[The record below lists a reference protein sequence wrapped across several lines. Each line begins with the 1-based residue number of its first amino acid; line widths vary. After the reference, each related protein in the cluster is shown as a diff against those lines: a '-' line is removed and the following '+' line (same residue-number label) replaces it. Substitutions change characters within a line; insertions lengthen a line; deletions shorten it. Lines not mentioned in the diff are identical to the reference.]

1 MKMKSTG
8 KFALF
13 SLLIILLM
21 SCAAPQSAA
30 DISTVTKEATPQSS
44 SSPTEDPKPAGYTE
58 YLSQSGDTLAVV
70 AIHFGVDEDEIIFAD
85 GEVENLLLPP
95 GTRLYIPT
103 VLGVITPNDLLIPD
117 SDVVFSPSTV
127 GFDMLSFVN
136 EKAGK
141 LAEYSELMT
150 RGTTPGAEIIYQ
162 LAVEYSI
169 NPRILLSLLEYQS
182 GWVTGEP
189 ETQDEVQYPYGFLKA
204 DKGGL
209 YKQLGLV
216 IRQLEIGYYGWR
228 AGTLTDL
235 TFNDGS
241 TLRLAPNLNAGTVA
255 VMVYVASISTPAE
268 WQMALYGE
276 NSIPQVHAALFGDAW
291 VRAAS
296 VEPLFPAG
304 TTQPEMNLPF
314 PEGQVWNYTCGPHE
328 AWGKEGPPAAL
339 DFAPPLDRS
348 GCGTSNKWALAAAG
362 GLVVR
367 GGTGLVVL
375 DLDGDGN
382 EQTGWVLL
390 YMHVSSTDKVE
401 VGDWVNQDER
411 IGHPSCA
418 GGSSSG
424 IHIHIARKYNGEW
437 VLAEGGLPFVLSGY
451 QAYDKEKFCE
461 GTLVNGD
468 SVVQAY
474 PWGNYLTKITRPE
487 VTLEP
492 PAGDLY
498 QDGE

>member
-85 GEVENLLLPP
+85 GEVEDLLLPP

-255 VMVYVASISTPAE
+255 VMVYVASISTPA
-268 WQMALYGE
+268 
-276 NSIPQVHAALFGDAW
+276 
-291 VRAAS
+291 
-296 VEPLFPAG
+296 
-304 TTQPEMNLPF
+304 
-314 PEGQVWNYTCGPHE
+314 
-328 AWGKEGPPAAL
+328 
-339 DFAPPLDRS
+339 
-348 GCGTSNKWALAAAG
+348 
-362 GLVVR
+362 
-367 GGTGLVVL
+367 
-375 DLDGDGN
+375 
-382 EQTGWVLL
+382 
-390 YMHVSSTDKVE
+390 
-401 VGDWVNQDER
+401 
-411 IGHPSCA
+411 
-418 GGSSSG
+418 
-424 IHIHIARKYNGEW
+424 
-437 VLAEGGLPFVLSGY
+437 
-451 QAYDKEKFCE
+451 
-461 GTLVNGD
+461 
-468 SVVQAY
+468 
-474 PWGNYLTKITRPE
+474 
-487 VTLEP
+487 
-492 PAGDLY
+492 
-498 QDGE
+498 